1 MAWSIIKKGGPGK
14 IPTYREFIVDTEND
28 IATLPI
34 IPALPAGCKAYCSEN
49 GNTYVLETDGDWVV
63 KSQGGGSGGASALAE
78 LTDVDISNPEANQ
91 ILTYDAVEEK
101 WINNSPDPYPGY
113 DVIIRLDID
122 PAVSIYTA
130 PATLLKGNREVDGA
144 KALDGLPVSVAVY
157 CFLHGEVGTTDIG
170 MYNSNLNYYVLDY
183 NGALWQ
189 MSGDCNSVSQR
200 TFTFEIIWEVDDSFT
215 VNLYNIE

>member
-63 KSQGGGSGGASALAE
+63 KSQGGGTGGASSLAE
-78 LTDVDISNPEANQ
+78 LSDVDIASPEANE

-101 WINNSPDPYPGY
+101 WKNNFPEPYPGY
-113 DVIIRLDID
+113 DVVLKLDVD
-122 PAVSIYTA
+122 TSVSTDTGEVTVI
-130 PATLLKGNREVDGA
+130 KGNRNMGTQALEGTPINLCVIVMITDGTNNIYHNS
-144 KALDGLPVSVAVY
+144 SV
-157 CFLHGEVGTTDIG
+157 L
-170 MYNSNLNYYVLDY
+170 YYIQDY
-183 NGALWQ
+183 
-189 MSGDCNSVSQR
+189 SGIEWAIFGSGQTVESG
-200 TFTFEIIWEVDDSFT
+200 FTFEMTWNINNTFT
-215 VNLYNIE
+215 VAFYGIGG